1 MSTTPT
7 SWRAS
12 LFVVVA
18 VLALGAWL
26 GSEVIPGQV
35 RSGMGFVAFICLVA
49 ACSRNLRALNWRTI
63 GWGIAI
69 QVGLALF
76 VLRFEVK
83 GVRPGYQFFQGIAD
97 VITQFLVFTDHGSR
111 FVFGELANV
120 EKMEEVLGKK
130 KGFIFAFKA
139 LPTIIFVSSFFTVLY
154 YLGVLQLI
162 VRGMARVMRYFMQTS
177 GSETLSA
184 SANVFMGQTE
194 APLIVKP
201 YIERMTMSELLAL
214 MAGGMATIS
223 GGLLAVFIE
232 MKADA
237 VALLTTSV
245 MAAPCSLYLAKL
257 LWPETEE
264 SQTHG
269 KATTSPDVGHV
280 NVLDAASSG
289 AADGLRL
296 ALNVAAMLIAFLAFI
311 AMFDYLLAAID
322 KSLSLARVFSWVFAP
337 AALLLGVEGG
347 DVGMTADLL
356 GTKLVANEFV
366 AYTKFQDYFEALTPR
381 GRILCTFALTGFA
394 NFASIAIQ
402 IGGIGAL
409 APSRRQDLARLGT
422 RALLVGFLATM
433 VNACLAGMLLS

>member
-1 MSTTPT
+1 MTATPT
-7 SWRAS
+7 SWRAG
-12 LFVVVA
+12 LFAVVA

-26 GSEVIPGQV
+26 GSEAIPGQV
-35 RSGMGFVAFICLVA
+35 RSGMGFVAFLTLVA

-76 VLRFEVK
+76 VLRTE
-83 GVRPGYQFFQGIAD
+83 PGYRLFNAIAE
-97 VITQFLVFTDHGSR
+97 VVKKFLDFTDHGSM
-111 FVFGELANV
+111 FVFGELANPQ
-120 EKMEEVLGKK
+120 KMEEVLGKNR
-130 KGFIFAFKA
+130 GFLFAFKA

-154 YLGVLQLI
+154 YFGVLQLI

-201 YIERMTMSELLAL
+201 YIERMTQSELLAL

-223 GGLLAVFIE
+223 GGLLAVFIG

-257 LWPETEE
+257 LWPETEQ

-269 KATTSPDVGHV
+269 AATASPDVGHV
-280 NVLDAASSG
+280 NVLDAAASG
-289 AADGLRL
+289 ASDGLKL

-311 AMFDYLLAAID
+311 AMFDYILGAID
-322 KSLSLARVFSWVFAP
+322 SRLSLARVFSWVFAP
-337 AALLLGVEGG
+337 AALLLGVDGG

-366 AYTKFQDYFEALTPR
+366 AYTKYQVYYFEALTPR

-433 VNACLAGMLLS
+433 VNACLAGMLLD